1 MIEELRQRISPEV
14 KEGVSLGAFTTF
26 KIGGPAEFFFEAT
39 TSEDAI
45 KALGA
50 AKELGVEISIFG
62 GGSNMIVADTGV
74 KGLVIRLRTQGFALD
89 GTTVVVDAGLTTGA
103 VAVKT
108 VAADLTGMEW
118 SVGIPGTVGGAIRG
132 NAGSYGTE
140 MKDVVTS
147 VRALKDGEVIEL
159 SNEECAFSYRDS
171 VFKRQPDI
179 LILQATLGLKVS
191 TDPAASKKRIKDIV
205 SMRKDTQP
213 VECSTSGCVFMNWK
227 PPGKEELE
235 SIRKTLDLDK
245 DEDIPMTVMGTVPA
259 GWIIDRAQLKGMKVG
274 KAMVS
279 EKHGNF
285 IVTEKS
291 ARADDVVALIAAV
304 KSRIRTISEG
314 TIYLTE
320 EVEYIG
326 F

>member
-1 MIEELRQRISPEV
+1 MGS
-14 KEGVSLGAFTTF
+14 FTTF
-26 KIGGPAEFFFEAT
+26 KIGGPAEYFFEAT

-45 KALGA
+45 KAFGA
-50 AKELGVEISIFG
+50 AKELGVETNIFG
-62 GGSNMIVADTGV
+62 GGSNMIVADAGV
-74 KGLVIRLRTQGFALD
+74 KGLVIRMRTQGLAID
-89 GTTVVVDAGLTTGA
+89 GMKVVVDTGLTIGV

-140 MKDVVTS
+140 MKDVVRS

-159 SNEECAFSYRDS
+159 SNEECKFSYRDS
-171 VFKRQPDI
+171 IFKQQPGT
-179 LILQATLGLKVS
+179 LILQATLELKVS
-191 TDPAASKKRIKDIV
+191 TNPAESKRRIQDIV

-213 VECSTSGCVFMNWK
+213 VECPTSGCVFMNWR

-245 DEDIPMTVMGTVPA
+245 DEDIPVTAMGTVPA

-285 IVTEKS
+285 IVTEKG

-304 KSRIRTISEG
+304 KSRIRTISKG
-314 TIYLTE
+314 MIYLLE
-320 EVEYIG
+320 EVEYVG